1 MLVESISKISK
12 EELSLLPLKEFVGNA
27 VTVVNLEQAEIAVR
41 QIRESGCLVG
51 FDTETRPSF
60 QKGVTYK
67 VSLVQLSIGQFCFLF
82 RLNKIGELPQCL
94 TDLLE
99 DPAITKIG
107 LSTPDDFKMLRVWR
121 PELKPEG
128 FVELQRLVTEYGIE
142 EKSLAKIY
150 GLLFGMKLS
159 KRQRLT
165 NWEADQLS
173 DKQKAYA
180 SLDAISCVEIY
191 QKLTNQN

>member
-1 MLVESISKISK
+1 MESKLSK
-12 EELSLLPLKEFVGNA
+12 EELSVLPLKEFTGNA
-27 VTVVNLEQAEIAVR
+27 VTVINLEQAEIAVR
-41 QIRESGCLVG
+41 QIRESGYLVG

-60 QKGVTYK
+60 QKGVNHK

-94 TDLLE
+94 VELLE
-99 DPAITKIG
+99 DPGVTKIG
-107 LSTPDDFKMLRVWR
+107 LSTPDDFKMLRVWQ
-121 PELKPEG
+121 PELKPAG
-128 FVELQRLVTEYGIE
+128 FVELQQLVTQYGIE

-150 GLLFGMKLS
+150 GLLFGLKLS

-180 SLDAISCVEIY
+180 SLDAIACVEIY
-191 QKLTNQN
+191 NKLLN